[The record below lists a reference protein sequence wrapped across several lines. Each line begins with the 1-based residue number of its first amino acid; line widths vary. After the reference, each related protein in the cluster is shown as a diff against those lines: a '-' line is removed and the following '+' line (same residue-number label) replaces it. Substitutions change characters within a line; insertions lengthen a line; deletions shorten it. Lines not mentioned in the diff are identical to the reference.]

1 MKIGVSGISPGG
13 FGRYGERAL
22 ERMRSF
28 GFAALDYNLS
38 DTEAEIYKIPDG
50 EARARLLRLRADC
63 DAADIEICQ
72 THGPWRWPPRDFTPE
87 DRAERM
93 ASMKKSIAMT
103 EILGV
108 ENWVVHPIMPFGV
121 EDIGSGNEK
130 ATWDMNVEF
139 MTELLGFAKEHNVT
153 ICLENMPM
161 PDFSLGAP
169 EAILRFVKEM
179 NDESF
184 RICLDVGHVTV
195 YRNLNIYEETV
206 RLGSYI
212 RCLHVHDNKQERD
225 LHLFPGFGRTDWT
238 GFMRA
243 LSEIGYDGVFNLET
257 APPES
262 LSDELFE
269 KAVELEIGIARGL
282 LGFRG

>member
-1 MKIGVSGISPGG
+1 MKIGVNGISAGA
-13 FGRYGERAL
+13 FGRYGDKAL
-22 ERMRSF
+22 EKMRSF
-28 GFAALDYNLS
+28 GFEALDYNLS
-38 DTEAEIYKIPDG
+38 DTESEIYKISEE
-50 EARARLLRLRADC
+50 EARARLLALKADC
-63 DAADIEICQ
+63 DAAGIEICQ

-103 EILGV
+103 AILGV
-108 ENWVVHPIMPFGV
+108 KNWVVHPIMPFGI
-121 EDIGSGNEK
+121 EDIDSGNEK

-195 YRNLNIYEETV
+195 YRNLNIYEETK

-225 LHLFPGFGRTDWT
+225 LHLFPRFGRTDWE
-238 GFMRA
+238 GFMKA
-243 LSEIGYDGVFNLET
+243 LSEIGYDGVFSLET

-269 KAVELEIGIARGL
+269 KAAELEIGIVREL
-282 LGFRG
+282 LGYRG